1 MCTMKIQFVH
11 YFYFLLAPFTNG
23 QIRLAGNTNVPQ
35 EGRVEY
41 CLNNN
46 WGTICHSS
54 WGTTDAQVAC
64 YQLGYP
70 TTGQYRNLYCSCY

>member
-1 MCTMKIQFVH
+1 MI
-11 YFYFLLAPFTNG
+11 LLIAPCTNG

-46 WGTICHSS
+46 WGTICDSS
-54 WGTTDAQVAC
+54 WGATDAKVAC
-64 YQLGYP
+64 RQLGYP
-70 TTGQYRNLYCSCY
+70 TTGYSTSDIKIYNTNPFNCRSYCL